1 MKQWVIAGAVLA
13 VSLSACGGGGSGSG
27 SPPASSPPPPPP
39 PPPAN
44 IAPSVTIT
52 SNAIGTDEGQVAWI
66 DATASTDADGDT
78 LTFEIRQTGG
88 PAILPAPGEADIDVM
103 ASRIAFSVPE
113 VAADTDLEFEVSV
126 SDGTDTS
133 TQSFSLTARN
143 IELSPVTNLLGDTF
157 IRIPDS
163 GSEEQ
168 VVYGYTNG
176 FASAYAIRSLADVT
190 EPGTGRQVLSLI
202 NRHLLSDGSFGPA
215 ERTDLDIPA
224 DPKRFRTW
232 AVVTRNYLF
241 AEIIASEA
249 ADKVY
254 VLNQTDSSP
263 PYAVF
268 TKIEVDA
275 PCAVSGGFFE
285 PVDFANG
292 DLIIGQR
299 GGGLAVYYNQ
309 GNDNPPAESG
319 KFDPPIYLTDS
330 GQYCH
335 IGLLAAPQSAPSAI
349 DSADGTLHRW
359 IQTGP
364 PLGILESP
372 AINLELLPDETIIAY
387 AANGDSL
394 GRQVHAIVT
403 TSGEHDGTHRLIL
416 LYTDYDGGALKR
428 TVRTWTKGIP
438 SDVFIFD
445 LDDPSASN
453 GAKDVVVALKT
464 APYAVIVE
472 ELGTPGIGTTATYDE
487 IKYAPVPLG
496 TAELV
501 PTYMPDFSG
510 YGFVGLDVLGED
522 AGIFIVNTGR

>member
-254 VLNQTDSSP
+254 VLN
-263 PYAVF
+263 
-268 TKIEVDA
+268 
-275 PCAVSGGFFE
+275 
-285 PVDFANG
+285 
-292 DLIIGQR
+292 
-299 GGGLAVYYNQ
+299 
-309 GNDNPPAESG
+309 
-319 KFDPPIYLTDS
+319 
-330 GQYCH
+330 
-335 IGLLAAPQSAPSAI
+335 
-349 DSADGTLHRW
+349 
-359 IQTGP
+359 
-364 PLGILESP
+364 
-372 AINLELLPDETIIAY
+372 
-387 AANGDSL
+387 
-394 GRQVHAIVT
+394 
-403 TSGEHDGTHRLIL
+403 
-416 LYTDYDGGALKR
+416 
-428 TVRTWTKGIP
+428 
-438 SDVFIFD
+438 
-445 LDDPSASN
+445 
-453 GAKDVVVALKT
+453 
-464 APYAVIVE
+464 
-472 ELGTPGIGTTATYDE
+472 
-487 IKYAPVPLG
+487 
-496 TAELV
+496 
-501 PTYMPDFSG
+501 
-510 YGFVGLDVLGED
+510 
-522 AGIFIVNTGR
+522 